1 MFLVRWFNKGT
12 AVLGIV
18 LLFSSGV
25 ASGIWYS
32 KRPTSSTASNG
43 TLSFGS
49 AGATNFGGN
58 FGGGNRRSRNGGSG
72 VSANF
77 GGFGGGGSSTQGTIT
92 KIQGNTIYLRG
103 ADGQAITV
111 KADSTTPVIA
121 ATTSKLNELKVGD
134 AVTVSG
140 QVGNDGSITPT
151 AVSKGD
157 LPAGLRFG
165 GGNFGGGNFGGGNFG
180 GGNFGGGNGALTN
193 NSTGQ
198 QTNSNG
204 GAQNRR
210 NRQNSKNSNGNN
222 ANGNNANGNNAN
234 GNNANGNNANG
245 GAPATG
251 RPSVSGNGGGGNGG
265 SGNGGAFLWSW
276 VREAR
281 TRGFIVI
288 APTALGSTWALMD
301 PETDGANIDQIVDR
315 VAADWNL
322 DSGRRLLTGM
332 SDGGTFTYALG
343 LRGGCSFTHLAP
355 IAASFH
361 PLLMAM
367 ADADRLRGLPV
378 NIVHGTQDWMF
389 PPEMAQMAH
398 RSLAQAGA
406 NVTYREVADLS
417 HTYPRDENG
426 RILDWFMFN
435 S

>member
-1 MFLVRWFNKGT
+1 MTNDFDIFSAPEDDHLAEKISKGSYRWFNKGT
-12 AVLGIV
+12 AVLGVV

-32 KRPTSSTASNG
+32 KRPTSTTASNG

-49 AGATNFGGN
+49 VGASNFGGN

-165 GGNFGGGNFGGGNFG
+165 GGNFGGGNFGGGN
-180 GGNFGGGNGALTN
+180 GALTN

-198 QTNSNG
+198 RTNSNG
-204 GAQNRR
+204 GAQSRR
-210 NRQNSKNSNGNN
+210 NRQNSNNSNATNS
-222 ANGNNANGNNAN
+222 
-234 GNNANGNNANG
+234 NGNNANG
-245 GAPATG
+245 GAPATS

-265 SGNGGAFLWSW
+265 GG
-276 VREAR
+276 
-281 TRGFIVI
+281 RGFNNPEFTSCLSKNGVTINQGER
-288 APTALGSTWALMD
+288 PDMQD
-301 PETDGANIDQIVDR
+301 PKVQ
-315 VAADWNL
+315 AA
-322 DSGRRLLTGM
+322 
-332 SDGGTFTYALG
+332 FEK
-343 LRGGCSFTHLAP
+343 C
-355 IAASFH
+355 
-361 PLLMAM
+361 
-367 ADADRLRGLPV
+367 
-378 NIVHGTQDWMF
+378 
-389 PPEMAQMAH
+389 
-398 RSLAQAGA
+398 RSLLPQGG
-406 NVTYREVADLS
+406 NFGNRQQQGQTPTS
-417 HTYPRDENG
+417 TPNG
-426 RILDWFMFN
+426 
-435 S
+435 